1 MTRAWVAS
9 RRVKRVEHFEIEV
22 AAFET
27 PEVLMALS
35 VDSSYTFGT
44 GIATLSI
51 LLVFRRL
58 GAEGFSNDH

>member
-1 MTRAWVAS
+1 
-9 RRVKRVEHFEIEV
+9 VKRVEHFEIEV

-51 LLVFRRL
+51 LLVFRRR